1 MMRLEGKKAI
11 VTGASR
17 GIGRAISI
25 KFAEEGADVIVNY
38 IKGCERDADE
48 LIKEIKE
55 IGQKSKAIQADVGSM
70 DDVNNLVEESIKEF
84 GHIDIL
90 VNNAGISIPALLHKM
105 SEEQWD
111 EVIRVNLKGTYN
123 CIRAICN
130 HMMGRKYGRIINVT
144 SSAGLEGTIGQI
156 NYSAAK
162 SGVLGVTKSAARE
175 LGRHNLGITVNA
187 ISPAAKTE
195 MTRKILNDPKF
206 AEKSIARVP
215 MGRWAEPEEIA
226 HAVAF
231 LASDEACFIT
241 GQILCVDGGT
251 IMR

>member
-1 MMRLEGKKAI
+1 MRLEGKKAI
-11 VTGASR
+11 VTGGSS
-17 GIGRAISI
+17 GIGKAICI

-38 IKGCERDADE
+38 IKGYEKDAQE
-48 LIKEIKE
+48 VVGKIKE
-55 IGQKSKAIQADVGSM
+55 IGRKSKAIQADVGSM
-70 DDVNNLVEESIKEF
+70 SEVENLVEESLKEF

-90 VNNAGISIPALLHKM
+90 VNNAGISRPAMLHKM
-105 SEEQWD
+105 SEEQWN

-130 HMMGRKYGRIINVT
+130 HMRERKYGRIINIT
-144 SSAGLEGTIGQI
+144 SAAGLEGTIGQI

-162 SGVLGVTKSAARE
+162 SGILGVTKSAARE

-195 MTRKILNDPKF
+195 MTKKILANPKF
-206 AEKSIARVP
+206 AEKSLARVP
-215 MGRWAEPEEIA
+215 LGRWAEPEEIA
-226 HAVAF
+226 PTVAF
-231 LASDEACFIT
+231 LASDEAAFIT
-241 GQILCVDGGT
+241 GQILCVDGGI